1 MNPKVS
7 VIMPIYNAEKYV
19 KGTIECILTQTFE
32 DFELILIND
41 HPTDLTLD
49 IVRSIKDDRIRII
62 DNDKNRGIAYSRNR
76 GLKEAKGEYI
86 ALMDDDD
93 LSPNYRFKFEV
104 EYLDEHPEI
113 AAIGG
118 GFRIIDENNEFVS
131 GVTPTLQNPNYVKAQ
146 LMFYCTMYNGSTMFR
161 RNIVE
166 KHNILYK
173 DDCLGMEDYRFWVEY
188 SLYGKMTNTTD
199 ALLYWRQAPT
209 TETIKVLNNKEKE
222 REVVFAGIQ
231 RYAIESNGFKLTE
244 REIEVFTNSF
254 MELKVKQE
262 NKESLKELF
271 EVLKK
276 MIVQAREMGKE
287 NANEIMYACR
297 NRFLEKLKK
306 ADIWY

>member
-1 MNPKVS
+1 MNK
-7 VIMPIYNAEKYV
+7 K
-19 KGTIECILTQTFE
+19 IETRILQCKFCHKFGPDG
-32 DFELILIND
+32 DFVWYGGIGCHNIGVCRVCRFNNPVLKQQLEFKNG
-41 HPTDLTLD
+41 
-49 IVRSIKDDRIRII
+49 RSKIEMIKKRT
-62 DNDKNRGIAYSRNR
+62 S
-76 GLKEAKGEYI
+76 
-86 ALMDDDD
+86 
-93 LSPNYRFKFEV
+93 EV
-104 EYLDEHPEI
+104 EKLVKYLDEHPEI